1 MIGSLEGVVRGIIR
15 GVVVVEV
22 GLPGQGG
29 IGYGVATVADTLA
42 KAREGE
48 RLFLWTHL
56 AVRENA
62 HDLYG
67 FETKEELQ
75 WFELL
80 LGVSG
85 IGPKSA
91 LAILN
96 GVDTKTLERA
106 IARGDASALE
116 HAYGIGKKTAQ
127 KIVLEL
133 RDKVGAVE
141 DGGASGIDGDVV
153 EVLVGLG
160 YSSREA
166 RDAVKALP
174 AEVGDTEGRIR
185 EAIRIASQTR

>member
-1 MIGSLEGVVRGIIR
+1 MIGSLNGTVRGIVR

-22 GLPGQGG
+22 SG

-42 KAREGE
+42 KAKEGAPI
-48 RLFLWTHL
+48 FLWTHL

-80 LGVSG
+80 LTVSG
-85 IGPKSA
+85 IGPRSA

-96 GVDTKTLERA
+96 GVDPKTLERA
-106 IARGDASALE
+106 IARGDASSLE
-116 HAYGIGKKTAQ
+116 RAYGIGKRTAA

-141 DGGASGIDGDVV
+141 EGGASGIDGDVV
-153 EVLVGLG
+153 DVLVGLG

-174 AEVGDTEGRIR
+174 GELMGAEARIR